1 MKAPEELLIEHGF
14 AIVESGLSNDL
25 RERLKETSFLEGLAG
40 RRCLLDQPH
49 VADAAKLIRQQ
60 LTAQGLLATGAVA
73 IQAIAFDK
81 TPDVNWK
88 VAWHQD
94 LMFPFAMPV
103 SSPGYSLPC
112 VKDGTNFAQPP
123 VEVLSDLLA
132 ARLHLDDCHAA
143 NGPLRVSP
151 STHRLGIIPPVTISE
166 KVRHHGQTDCLAH
179 EGDCL
184 LMRPLLLHASSKA
197 TESGHRRV
205 LHFVFHSG
213 IPTTEPW
220 AQTV

>member
-1 MKAPEELLIEHGF
+1 M
-14 AIVESGLSNDL
+14 S
-25 RERLKETSFLEGLAG
+25 ER
-40 RRCLLDQPH
+40 
-49 VADAAKLIRQQ
+49 
-60 LTAQGLLATGAVA
+60 AVA

-94 LMFPFAMPV
+94 LMFPFAKPV
-103 SSPGYSLPC
+103 SSPGYSLSC
-112 VKDGTNFAQPP
+112 VKDGINFAQPP
-123 VEVLSDLLA
+123 VEVLNELLA
-132 ARLHLDDCHAA
+132 VRIHLDTCHTG

-151 STHRLGIIPPVTISE
+151 GSHSLGIILTEKISQT
-166 KVRHHGQTDCLAH
+166 VLHHGQTDCLAQA
-179 EGDCL
+179 GAAL

-213 IPTTEPW
+213 TPTTEPW
-220 AQTV
+220 AQSV